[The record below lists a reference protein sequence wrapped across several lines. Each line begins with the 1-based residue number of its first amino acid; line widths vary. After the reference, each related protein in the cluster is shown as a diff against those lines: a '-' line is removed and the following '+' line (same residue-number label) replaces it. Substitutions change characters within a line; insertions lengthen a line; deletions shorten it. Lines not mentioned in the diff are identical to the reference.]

1 MSRPAIAAALGAVLA
16 GLWGYAVVLA
26 ADLGVWA
33 ILVFLG
39 VTIAVGTVVAAR
51 VPGNPIGWMLL
62 AVAAFFLV
70 QAPIEALGERLLDT
84 HPALASWLLWFGA
97 DRDDTWTWYPPLW
110 FLFTQVLLHF
120 PDGRLP
126 SPRWRPFRLGTW
138 VVGVVGTVT
147 LAVIRSDVVPGVASP
162 AGLIS
167 NEHVLVLLALLGLV
181 VCALGSAASLVV
193 RYRHA
198 SGVVR
203 EQITWVTFAVVL
215 VISVY
220 AISLTAGV
228 VVARAELPWLWSLVS
243 LWYSLIPIS
252 MGIAIL
258 RYRLWEIDRILS
270 RTVAYALVTALVLG
284 VYALT
289 VTTVARLLPSSSTL
303 AVALATLTAAAAFR
317 PLLARVQGRVDRR
330 FDRARFDGLREVE
343 AFAERLAGA
352 VDPDAVT
359 ADLRSVLDRTLA
371 PSRVGVW
378 TAPGRTIGSTGSSA
392 RT

>member
-1 MSRPAIAAALGAVLA
+1 
-16 GLWGYAVVLA
+16 
-26 ADLGVWA
+26 
-33 ILVFLG
+33 
-39 VTIAVGTVVAAR
+39 
-51 VPGNPIGWMLL
+51 
-62 AVAAFFLV
+62 
-70 QAPIEALGERLLDT
+70 
-84 HPALASWLLWFGA
+84 
-97 DRDDTWTWYPPLW
+97 
-110 FLFTQVLLHF
+110 
-120 PDGRLP
+120 
-126 SPRWRPFRLGTW
+126 
-138 VVGVVGTVT
+138 
-147 LAVIRSDVVPGVASP
+147 
-162 AGLIS
+162 
-167 NEHVLVLLALLGLV
+167 
-181 VCALGSAASLVV
+181 
-193 RYRHA
+193 
-198 SGVVR
+198 
-203 EQITWVTFAVVL
+203 VVL